1 MNVISRRPNILE
13 LRTLTKSFG
22 TFNAVDGIDLAIVE
36 GEFFTI
42 VGPSGSGKTT
52 LIRMLAGMES
62 ATGGDILLRGERIND
77 LPANKRPTCMVFQS
91 LALFP
96 HRTVGENIEF
106 PLKIR
111 GVDPSKR
118 KERAIAL
125 IDQLRLPRT
134 HYGKNVTRCSG
145 GERQR
150 VALARALAFD
160 PQILFFDEPL
170 SAIDYK
176 LRKTLEKELKDIHR
190 ETGKTFVYITHSLE
204 EAMVMSDRIGV
215 MRQGRLVQVGTPNE
229 IYSAPRDKF
238 VSEFMGDVN
247 VMAVTNDGARKVA
260 ADAFGKSFA
269 VANIPDGFSSGHLVI
284 RPEFI
289 RFVSKSAEADNV
301 LEGKLYNEYA
311 LGSRIQY
318 QVRVGDNVFIVE
330 KLRQQS
336 AALDRDED
344 VLIGWDAKDSIL
356 VSD

>member
-1 MNVISRRPNILE
+1 MSKRQPILE
-13 LRTLTKSFG
+13 LKSLSKSFG
-22 TFNAVDGIDLAIVE
+22 TFNAVDGIDLVIAE

-52 LIRMLAGMES
+52 LIRMLAGMEQAS
-62 ATGGDILLRGERIND
+62 GGDILLSGARIND
-77 LPANKRPTCMVFQS
+77 LPANRRPTCMVFQS

-111 GVDPSKR
+111 GIAAAERRKR
-118 KERAIAL
+118 AL
-125 IDQLRLPRT
+125 ALLDQLRLPQDY
-134 HYGKNVTRCSG
+134 YGKSVLRCSG

-215 MRQGRLVQVGTPNE
+215 MRAGRLVQVGTPNE

-247 VMAVTNDGARKVA
+247 VIPVAMNGSRKITA
-260 ADAFGKSFA
+260 EAFDRTFA
-269 VANIPDGFSSGHLVI
+269 VASVPDAFTEGHLVI
-284 RPEFI
+284 RPEFV
-289 RFVSKSAEADNV
+289 RFVAGPQDADNV

-318 QVRVGDNVFIVE
+318 QVRVGENVFIVE

-336 AALDRDED
+336 ASLQLDQT
-344 VLIGWDAKDSIL
+344 VLIGWDARDSIL
-356 VSD
+356 VTG